1 MYQPISVKGAMRAMC
16 HATNTDFATV
26 AVLSP
31 ERKRRCVER
40 LVNMKPM
47 ALRTPREAKKR
58 SAVLVPLVDVRGQ
71 TCLLYTKRANNI
83 SHGGQVSFPGG
94 NQDKNDATLRETALR
109 ETWEELG
116 IPSESIDLWA
126 DMAPLSSRNEG
137 EYATTPVVG
146 VVNNFSL
153 SSLHVNTA
161 EVSEVFTVP
170 LSQLCNPRL
179 HGYTQFRVADKPGYS
194 LPVYTGPPHVIW
206 GLTAIMTFQLLRH
219 LLPARLY
226 RHQLRYQS
234 PIQLRPAS

>member
-83 SHGGQVSFPGG
+83 RLQLRNSRILTNLTNSH
-94 NQDKNDATLRETALR
+94 LL
-109 ETWEELG
+109 
-116 IPSESIDLWA
+116 
-126 DMAPLSSRNEG
+126 
-137 EYATTPVVG
+137 
-146 VVNNFSL
+146 
-153 SSLHVNTA
+153 NTA
-161 EVSEVFTVP
+161 VM
-170 LSQLCNPRL
+170 
-179 HGYTQFRVADKPGYS
+179 VA
-194 LPVYTGPPHVIW
+194 
-206 GLTAIMTFQLLRH
+206 R
-219 LLPARLY
+219 
-226 RHQLRYQS
+226 
-234 PIQLRPAS
+234 